1 MHNLL
6 ETPLALLAGLLTIA
20 SPCILPVMPILLGT
34 SADRPD
40 RVRPLFI
47 IAGFSLTFASF
58 AMLLGAVSSTVHVAQ
73 QALRNTGIVLLALS
87 GLLRLWPRPYDWLVA
102 HLQQPLQRLWPAVSP
117 GVQTSSGNAGGFVLG
132 MSLGAVWTPCA
143 GPVLASILV
152 LVVKAQDLE
161 WSGLLLALYAFGAAI
176 PMLAIIYGGQYATHR
191 VRLVARHAHRLQQVF
206 GMLVMLT
213 ALAIYLQYDILSK
226 LKTVATVAMFAVIA
240 ATSSAAIA
248 SPLRNS
254 VPAPEFTGI
263 EKWLNSDPLTIK
275 QLQGKVVLVDFWT
288 YTCINCVNTLPYVK
302 NWNQKYKD
310 QGLVVIGVHTPEY
323 PFERNTDNVRTAI
336 KRFGISFQVAQ
347 DNQYATWSAYD
358 NQYWPAFYLI
368 DKKGQVVYTHFGEGD
383 YAETEATIKA
393 LLAQK

>member
-34 SADRPD
+34 SVDRPD

-47 IAGFSLTFASF
+47 IAGFILTFASF

-87 GLLRLWPRPYDWLVA
+87 GLLRLWP
-102 HLQQPLQRLWPAVSP
+102 AVSP
-117 GVQTSSGNAGGFVLG
+117 GVQAGSGNAGGFVLG

-206 GMLVMLT
+206 GVLVMLT
-213 ALAIYLQYDILSK
+213 ALAIYLQYDILAYAWISSFLPA
-226 LKTVATVAMFAVIA
+226 LK
-240 ATSSAAIA
+240 
-248 SPLRNS
+248 
-254 VPAPEFTGI
+254 
-263 EKWLNSDPLTIK
+263 
-275 QLQGKVVLVDFWT
+275 
-288 YTCINCVNTLPYVK
+288 
-302 NWNQKYKD
+302 
-310 QGLVVIGVHTPEY
+310 GL
-323 PFERNTDNVRTAI
+323 
-336 KRFGISFQVAQ
+336 
-347 DNQYATWSAYD
+347 
-358 NQYWPAFYLI
+358 
-368 DKKGQVVYTHFGEGD
+368 
-383 YAETEATIKA
+383 
-393 LLAQK
+393 